1 MLHAMVDHPTSFKL
15 DDEILDGLKTVTE
28 RDGIP
33 RSEQVR
39 RALRAWL
46 QDKGVL
52 APPGVKK
59 TASTKTARKR
69 AGTRKRA

>member
-1 MLHAMVDHPTSFKL
+1 MSPNRLASFRL
-15 DDEILDGLKTVTE
+15 DEALLEGLRTVTE

-33 RSEQVR
+33 QTEQVR

>member
-1 MLHAMVDHPTSFKL
+1 
-15 DDEILDGLKTVTE
+15 
-28 RDGIP
+28 
-33 RSEQVR
+33 
-39 RALRAWL
+39 L

>member
-1 MLHAMVDHPTSFKL
+1 MVDYATSFRL
-15 DDEILDGLKTVTE
+15 TEEILAGLKAVQE

-33 RSEQVR
+33 QSEQVR